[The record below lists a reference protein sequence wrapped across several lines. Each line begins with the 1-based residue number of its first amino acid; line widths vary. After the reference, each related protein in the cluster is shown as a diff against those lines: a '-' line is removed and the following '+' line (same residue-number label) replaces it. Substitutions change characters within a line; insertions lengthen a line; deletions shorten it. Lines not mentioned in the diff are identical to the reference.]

1 MSQPITTAPVRLSL
15 GISIGGASLSIPFP
29 APAQGLPTVPVA
41 PPPTVAWG
49 QLTGTLSSQIDLWA
63 VLNTHSTGIQTA
75 ATSAANAQQA
85 ASNAQ
90 QTATTAVQAAIGAQ
104 QTADGALA
112 DLATKS
118 PIGHTHAQADVVG
131 LDTALASIN
140 TALAT
145 ANAALQA
152 KVATALLG
160 VANGVATLGPDGTV
174 PIGQIGAL
182 ALVNTYVRAS
192 EADMLAIAG
201 VGQGDVCVRTDAQ
214 RTFILGAPNGAVLTN
229 WQELLTPWGSDI
241 AAIAG
246 QVGALQTAL
255 ANVQTA
261 LAGKADSTAVS
272 TLLLGKANTLHT
284 HSIADVVSLQGA
296 LDAKASTGDLAT
308 AMATKANVLHVHAP
322 EDVTGLSAILATLTA
337 AQTALSATITTGLV
351 GKLDANLLGAS
362 NGVAQ
367 LDANGKLLTSM
378 LPALAV
384 NEQFSAATE
393 SVMLA
398 LAAQPGDTCYRTD
411 LVQTFLLVGSD
422 PAALRNWVGLLTGTS
437 AVTRVNGMVGNVS
450 LGTADI
456 AESGAAL
463 YYTDARAQ
471 AALAASLATKANATA
486 TTNALAGKSDIG
498 HMHVLADVSGL
509 QTALSG
515 KADATTT
522 TNALAGKADASA
534 TTTAL
539 SVKAALAH
547 THVIAEVTGLQALL
561 DGKLNWRGAW
571 AALTSYAVNDVVTFG
586 GCLWRRTTAGTSGST
601 FAVSAWDAL
610 TRSGTLYCNNA
621 PATTSGTGQQVLRTV
636 AIPAGLLS
644 ADKCLRIT
652 PLWECNNANINV
664 KYARVALDAGSYNT
678 GTSPVVRLLALNTA
692 AIKQQQD
699 YIQLRYRSTTQLV
712 MFPNAIQAPI
722 GTTNQAA
729 TVLTVPDAGSAFN
742 VHFVGECQNAADTL
756 TLHSCL
762 VELL

>member
-1 MSQPITTAPVRLSL
+1 MSQPITTAPVRLSG
-15 GISIGGASLSIPFP
+15 GISIGAPALSVPFP
-29 APAQGLPTVPVA
+29 ATAQGLPTVPVA

-49 QLTGTLSSQIDLWA
+49 QLTGTLSSQIDLWT

-75 ATSAANAQQA
+75 ATSASSAQQA

-90 QTATTAVQAAIGAQ
+90 QTATTAGQAAIGAQ

-112 DLATKS
+112 GLATKS

-140 TALAT
+140 TALTSAT
-145 ANAALQA
+145 AALQA

-214 RTFILGAPNGAVLTN
+214 RTFILGAPNGAVLAN

-255 ANVQTA
+255 ATLQTA
-261 LAGKADSTAVS
+261 LSAKADTTAVS
-272 TLLLGKANTLHT
+272 TLLMGKANTNHT
-284 HSIADVVSLQGA
+284 HSLADTVGLQTA
-296 LDAKASTGDLAT
+296 LSGKANATDVAASLAT
-308 AMATKANVLHVHAP
+308 KS
-322 EDVTGLSAILATLTA
+322 DVGHTHGQSDVAGLTASLAALNGSIATLTA
-337 AQTALSATITTGLV
+337 SLSSGL
-351 GKLDANLLGAS
+351 GTKLDLAQLGAN
-362 NGVAQ
+362 NGAAQ
-367 LDANGKLLTSM
+367 LDSMGKLLTSQ

-384 NEQFSAATE
+384 NQQFSAATE
-393 SVMLA
+393 LDMLA
-398 LAAQPGDTCYRTD
+398 LVAQAGDTCYRTD
-411 LVQTFLLVGSD
+411 LLQTFLLVGSD
-422 PAALRNWVGLLTGTS
+422 PAALRNWVELLTGTS

-456 AESGAAL
+456 AESGTAL

-539 SVKAALAH
+539 SGKAALAH
-547 THVIAEVTGLQALL
+547 THPVADVTGLQALL

-571 AALTSYAVNDVVTFG
+571 AGATSYLANDVVTFG
-586 GCLWRRTTAGTSGST
+586 GCLWRRNTAGTSGST

-610 TRSGTLYCNNA
+610 TRSGTLYCNN
-621 PATTSGTGQQVLRTV
+621 SSVRHQRHR
-636 AIPAGLLS
+636 PAGAAHRSHSRRPAVRRQMPAHHAALGMQQCQHQRQVCQGSAGRGQLQHRHQPRGAFAVSQHGGHQTVSGFYPAALPQHHTARDVPQRHPGAYRHHQPSSHS
-644 ADKCLRIT
+644 ADG
-652 PLWECNNANINV
+652 
-664 KYARVALDAGSYNT
+664 AGC
-678 GTSPVVRLLALNTA
+678 R
-692 AIKQQQD
+692 QRFQ
-699 YIQLRYRSTTQLV
+699 R
-712 MFPNAIQAPI
+712 
-722 GTTNQAA
+722 
-729 TVLTVPDAGSAFN
+729 AFR
-742 VHFVGECQNAADTL
+742 G
-756 TLHSCL
+756 
-762 VELL
+762 